1 MKDKIVDY
9 LRGKKILILGYGREG
24 KSTLEFIRRELPD
37 AVVAIADQQ
46 NIVVENTTVISGDNY
61 LEVCKDYDLIMKAP
75 GVVIKNDL
83 DDTTKAKITSQ
94 TDLFLR
100 VFGPQTIGVTGTK
113 GKSTTSSLIAHVLK
127 AGGWNVQFAGNIGEP
142 CFNIIDSITPES
154 PIVLELSSH
163 QLEYVKASPHIAI
176 LLNMYEEHFDHYAT
190 PEDYYRA
197 KCNIYRYQN
206 AQDLLIYGDI
216 FQHVNEAEIK
226 ALPQFKI
233 DITKTEIV
241 PPSAIHTQLIGAHNM
256 LNIQVAAAI
265 AKTFGV
271 EGEVFRNAVADF
283 KPLPHRLEFVG
294 TFRGIKFYNDSIA
307 TAQEAVINAIKA
319 IQDVDTIIIGGL
331 DRGID
336 YHPLVDYIRGTN
348 VRNVILLPDTDK
360 RIQAIFAEDHY
371 LQGLFPVK
379 DMREAVEQAYK
390 LTTPSKSC
398 LLSPAAASYNTYKNF
413 EERGDDF
420 KKLVSMLQ

>member
-1 MKDKIVDY
+1 MKDKIVDF

-37 AVVAIADQQ
+37 AIVAVADQQ

-61 LEVCKDYDLIMKAP
+61 LEACKDYDIIMKAP

-83 DDTTKAKITSQ
+83 DDATKAKVTSQ

-142 CFNIIDSITPES
+142 CFNIIDNITPES
-154 PIVLELSSH
+154 PVVLELSSH

-216 FQHVNEAEIK
+216 FQHVSEAEIK

-233 DITKTEIV
+233 DITKTEI
-241 PPSAIHTQLIGAHNM
+241 GRAH
-256 LNIQVAAAI
+256 V
-265 AKTFGV
+265 
-271 EGEVFRNAVADF
+271 
-283 KPLPHRLEFVG
+283 
-294 TFRGIKFYNDSIA
+294 
-307 TAQEAVINAIKA
+307 
-319 IQDVDTIIIGGL
+319 
-331 DRGID
+331 
-336 YHPLVDYIRGTN
+336 
-348 VRNVILLPDTDK
+348 
-360 RIQAIFAEDHY
+360 
-371 LQGLFPVK
+371 
-379 DMREAVEQAYK
+379 
-390 LTTPSKSC
+390 
-398 LLSPAAASYNTYKNF
+398 
-413 EERGDDF
+413 
-420 KKLVSMLQ
+420 